1 MSATF
6 ADIDNSIPVLLY
18 DCGLPLE
25 ERKKNRKEFSSLRK
39 AQDFL
44 GISRKQAA
52 SAMHKQK
59 RVFSP
64 RFGREFAMR
73 VKSKSE

>member
-6 ADIDNSIPVLLY
+6 ADIDNSIPVMLY
-18 DCGLPLE
+18 DCSLPLE
-25 ERKKNRKEFSSLRK
+25 ERRQNRREFSSIRK

-44 GISRKQAA
+44 GISRKQAV
-52 SAMHKQK
+52 SAAHKQK

-64 RFGREFAMR
+64 KFEREFALR
-73 VKSKSE
+73 VKTGG

>member
-18 DCGLPLE
+18 DCSLPLE
-25 ERKKNRKEFSSLRK
+25 ERRKNKREFSSIRK

-44 GISRKQAA
+44 GISRKQAI
-52 SAMHKQK
+52 SAAHKQK

-64 RFGREFAMR
+64 RFGKEFAVR
-73 VKSKSE
+73 IKTKG

>member
-18 DCGLPLE
+18 DCSLPLE
-25 ERKKNRKEFSSLRK
+25 ERKKNRREFSSIRK

-44 GISRKQAA
+44 GISRKQAI
-52 SAMHKQK
+52 SAAHRQK

-64 RFGREFAMR
+64 KFEREFALR
-73 VKSKSE
+73 IKRGR

>member
-18 DCGLPLE
+18 DCSLPLE
-25 ERKKNRKEFSSLRK
+25 ERKKKRKEFSSIRK

-44 GISRKQAA
+44 GISRKQAI
-52 SAMHKQK
+52 SAAHKQK

-64 RFGREFAMR
+64 KFEREFAVR
-73 VKSKSE
+73 IKSGG

>member
-18 DCGLPLE
+18 DCSLPLE
-25 ERKKNRKEFSSLRK
+25 ERQKNKKEFSSIRK

-44 GISRKQAA
+44 GISRKQAV
-52 SAMHKQK
+52 SAAHKQK

-64 RFGREFAMR
+64 KFEREFAVR
-73 VKSKSE
+73 IKRGG